1 MRELH
6 VVDDRAGARG
16 FLRGADLLLGV
27 VIKALVAVVL
37 VLVIAYGIHH
47 WF

>member
-1 MRELH
+1 MRQFRILDER
-6 VVDDRAGARG
+6 DGAHG
-16 FLRGADLLLGV
+16 FLRSADLFLGV